1 MMCIFCGVFRNHL
14 CVQIVLVED
23 SISKCVVT
31 GGTVQVSG
39 LICVEGCKVHEQYNI
54 ESIYTYDWFYPLVTK
69 PKTLTVGDETEN
81 RSAPGC
87 TLTCDPRT

>member
-14 CVQIVLVED
+14 CIQIVY

-39 LICVEGCKVHEQYNI
+39 LICVEGCEVHEQYI
-54 ESIYTYDWFYPLVTK
+54 LSL
-69 PKTLTVGDETEN
+69 
-81 RSAPGC
+81 
-87 TLTCDPRT
+87 